1 MEGRNDD
8 SSGQLVRPPLLP
20 YRDPDL
26 HRVLPTST
34 AISIDREEVEGVGG
48 VMCLFG
54 SKLDVVLPKAETEVY
69 FVGFMPGGP
78 EVASGLCC
86 WPHRAYDQ
94 GSMRR
99 CSVVWTPIED
109 ESWASNYTALVY

>member
-1 MEGRNDD
+1 
-8 SSGQLVRPPLLP
+8 
-20 YRDPDL
+20 
-26 HRVLPTST
+26 
-34 AISIDREEVEGVGG
+34 VGG